1 MSTMSTTSAPAPPV
15 TARLAAAIAAARLAG
30 AETLRWF
37 GAAALVV
44 DTKADQSPVT
54 QADRAAEAILRR
66 ELLGGFPDDAFLG
79 EETGATAGRSGYE
92 WIVDPIDGT
101 KSFIRGVPLYATLVG
116 CRHEGRGILGVIAIP
131 ALDEM
136 VHAARGG
143 GAWHTRGAAEPVVAR
158 VSSRTTL
165 REALVCSS
173 DFTSFARWSG
183 GRTAGVAARERLE
196 EASGVVRT
204 WGDGYGYLLVA
215 TGRGDVMVDAL
226 LNAWDAAAVDVVV
239 TEAGG
244 RFTDWSGRDSIESGN
259 GVASNSRVH
268 AEALR
273 MLSGAMMWLLLL
285 CGGCAFPD
293 VNHDRANHRISCSE

>member
-1 MSTMSTTSAPAPPV
+1 MSETATSTDV
-15 TARLAAAIAAARLAG
+15 AARLETAISAARAAG
-30 AETLRWF
+30 LETLRWF
-37 GAAALVV
+37 GDARLVV
-44 DTKADQSPVT
+44 DVKADASPVT

-66 ELLGGFPDDAFLG
+66 ELLGGFPADAFLG
-79 EETGATAGRSGYE
+79 EETGATAGTSGYE

-116 CRHEGRGILGVIAIP
+116 CRHAGRGVLGVIAIP

-143 GAWHTRGAAEPVVAR
+143 GAWHTKGQSAPVAAR
-158 VSSRTTL
+158 VSKKATL
-165 REALVCSS
+165 TESLICSS

-183 GRTAGVAARERLE
+183 GAAEGRAARDRLE
-196 EASGVVRT
+196 KACGVVRS

-215 TGRGDVMVDAL
+215 TGRAEIMVDPL

-244 RFTDWSGRDSIESGN
+244 RFSDWLGRDSIESGD
-259 GVASNSRVH
+259 GVATNGLVH
-268 AEALR
+268 DAVLR
-273 MLSGAMMWLLLL
+273 NLA
-285 CGGCAFPD
+285 PD
-293 VNHDRANHRISCSE
+293 RE

>member
-1 MSTMSTTSAPAPPV
+1 MTDVAAPTDVA
-15 TARLAAAIAAARLAG
+15 ARLEVAIAAARIAG
-30 AETLRWF
+30 RETLRWF
-37 GAAALVV
+37 GAAELVV
-44 DTKADQSPVT
+44 DVKADASPVT

-66 ELLGGFPDDAFLG
+66 ELLGAFPADAFLG
-79 EETGATAGRSGYE
+79 EETGATPGDSGYE

-116 CRHEGRGILGVIAIP
+116 CRHRGRGVIGVIAIP

-143 GAWHTRGAAEPVVAR
+143 GAWHTKCAAAPVAAR
-158 VSSRTTL
+158 VSAKSTVA
-165 REALVCSS
+165 EALVCSS

-183 GRTAGVAARERLE
+183 GPAAGNAARSRLE
-196 EASGVVRT
+196 TACGVVRT

-215 TGRGDVMVDAL
+215 TGRSEIMVDPL

-244 RFTDWSGRDSIESGN
+244 RFSDWLGRDSIESGD
-259 GVASNSRVH
+259 GVATNGLVH
-268 AEALR
+268 ADVLR
-273 MLSGAMMWLLLL
+273 HLAPERT
-285 CGGCAFPD
+285 PD
-293 VNHDRANHRISCSE
+293 QMGLHHA